1 MSAATT
7 MHKLGRAID
16 WMQDAAS
23 EVALDN
29 WRNRAKH
36 NPATL
41 HNLLEFNDATNYAC
55 ILLRAAREA
64 VASNPSERAALALA
78 KLERRFTNLV
88 LTLCDDFLGDSH
100 DGHTVH

>member
-1 MSAATT
+1 MSTATI
-7 MHKLGRAID
+7 MRKLGRAID

-23 EVALDN
+23 EVVLDGQ
-29 WRNRAKH
+29 RRTAKH

-64 VASNPSERAALALA
+64 VASEREALALA

-88 LTLCDDFLGDSH
+88 LCLCDDFLGESH

>member
-1 MSAATT
+1 MSTAAT
-7 MHKLGRAID
+7 MRKLGRAID
-16 WMQDAAS
+16 WMQTTAS
-23 EVALDN
+23 EVVLDN
-29 WRNRAKH
+29 RRNRTKH

-55 ILLRAAREA
+55 ILLRSARDA
-64 VASNPSERAALALA
+64 VASHPNERAALALA

-100 DGHTVH
+100 DGHTIH

>member
-1 MSAATT
+1 MSTATI
-7 MHKLGRAID
+7 MRKLGRAID
-16 WMQDAAS
+16 WMQGAAS
-23 EVALDN
+23 EVVLDSQ
-29 WRNRAKH
+29 RSAARH

-64 VASNPSERAALALA
+64 VASNPNERAALALA

-88 LTLCDDFLGDSH
+88 LCLCDDFQGESH

>member
-1 MSAATT
+1 MSTATI
-7 MHKLGRAID
+7 MRKLGRAID

-23 EVALDN
+23 EVVLDG
-29 WRNRAKH
+29 RRRTAKH

-41 HNLLEFNDATNYAC
+41 HNLLEFNDAANYAC

-64 VASNPSERAALALA
+64 VACKRDALALA
-78 KLERRFTNLV
+78 KLERRFTNLI
-88 LTLCDDFLGDSH
+88 LCLCDDFLGESH

>member
-1 MSAATT
+1 MSTATI
-7 MHKLGRAID
+7 MRNLGRAID

-23 EVALDN
+23 EVVLDGQ
-29 WRNRAKH
+29 RRTAKH

-41 HNLLEFNDATNYAC
+41 HNPLEFNDATNYAC
-55 ILLRAAREA
+55 ILLRAAREV
-64 VASNPSERAALALA
+64 VASERDALVLA

-88 LTLCDDFLGDSH
+88 LCLCDDFQGESH

>member
-1 MSAATT
+1 MSTATI
-7 MHKLGRAID
+7 MRKLGRAID

-23 EVALDN
+23 EVVLDGQ
-29 WRNRAKH
+29 RRTTKH

-41 HNLLEFNDATNYAC
+41 HNLLEFNDAANYAC
-55 ILLRAAREA
+55 ILLRASREA
-64 VASNPSERAALALA
+64 AASERDALALA

-88 LTLCDDFLGDSH
+88 LCLCDDFQGESH